1 MAEAFLSLSP
11 DDRRDALA
19 VASAASGRPLHL
31 LEKDVWVVW
40 ALETLFGSPIGAD
53 LVFKGGTSLSKAYSV
68 IRRFSEDVDLTLDM
82 RALAP
87 DLIAGGVDGLP
98 ATRSQERRWSK
109 ELNARL
115 ADWVQ
120 TGALPLIADAL
131 SKVTAPATAIA
142 DGDKIYIEYVPL
154 AVGTG
159 YDSPRVMLEFGARST
174 GEPWEEHDIVCD
186 AAEHL
191 PQLTFPSARPRV
203 MKIQRTFWEKATAI
217 HVFCMQGRFRGTDR
231 FARHWHDLARLDQ
244 SGHAD
249 SAIADVEIAQDVA
262 RHKAMFFA
270 EKDNDGEVIDYA
282 AAISGALRLVP
293 EGPALDLLADD
304 YRHMV
309 EDGLLFDDA
318 EPFVDLIA
326 RCRLIEQKAN
336 QTRR

>member
-174 GEPWEEHDIVCD
+174 GEPWEQHDIVCD
-186 AAEHL
+186 AAELL